1 MTEPKRLVFDEEN
14 HTYTVDG
21 VVVPSVTDICGIIPK
36 LGIVPSAIINQ
47 AARRGSLV
55 HELCQLVDYGCDKDG
70 IPCPPDLVGYVLAY
84 MRFTRDYKPEW
95 EMIEHKLYS
104 PHFEYAGTLDR
115 YGKIDGK
122 PVLLDIKTSTSPNR
136 PTLISWACQLAG
148 YADLLDTPG
157 PLSMVDLQLKKNGTY
172 RVIDVAETEKKFKF
186 NSFQLFHE
194 LRGIYWLS
202 SGRVTK

>member
-1 MTEPKRLVFDEEN
+1 
-14 HTYTVDG
+14 
-21 VVVPSVTDICGIIPK
+21 
-36 LGIVPSAIINQ
+36 
-47 AARRGSLV
+47 
-55 HELCQLVDYGCDKDG
+55 
-70 IPCPPDLVGYVLAY
+70 

-95 EMIEHKLYS
+95 EMIEHKIFS